1 MLSLAEKMGIHLG
14 EEMTTLTYDLGK
26 QTSLYTKTR
35 GVMVINVRKVV
46 WVQVIKNLTSRS
58 KNSCSVLYPSENNVL
73 MWKLGKKLKKLKKWT
88 FQWALLKSPC
98 SPRDTG
104 E

>member
-14 EEMTTLTYDLGK
+14 EEMTTLTYDLRK

-73 MWKLGKKLKKLKKWT
+73 MWKLGKKLKKTKKMDFSMGPFEIT
-88 FQWALLKSPC
+88 L
-98 SPRDTG
+98 
-104 E
+104 